1 MCQNKCKEDHIT
13 TADLAAQA
21 AHPLDKL
28 KLSSQELLQ
37 GTKELLIEHNGC
49 CYCLRVTKQNKLIL
63 TK

>member
-1 MCQNKCKEDHIT
+1 MTATQLATLT
-13 TADLAAQA
+13 THSLER
-21 AHPLDKL
+21 LT
-28 KLSSQELLQ
+28 LSSQELLQ